1 MSDSSTR
8 ADDIDAKIQWIKVC
22 GNEKGSVGGKGC
34 LFLDILC
41 LEELARMRMLEV
53 CVLVH
58 LMLCL
63 YMCVCVR
70 VLCCLSCMSP
80 CVRAHVCI
88 SFSLHRLWT
97 ISCVPKNTEMR
108 SHM

>member
-8 ADDIDAKIQWIKVC
+8 ADDINAKIQWIKVC
-22 GNEKGSVGGKGC
+22 GNEKGECGRKG
-34 LFLDILC
+34 
-41 LEELARMRMLEV
+41 
-53 CVLVH
+53 VLVH